1 MQTVRCLHQKK
12 CFSVT
17 KMNTLPIPN
26 ELRVISKYTFNQNY
40 YYLVISFN
48 INC

>member
-26 ELRVISKYTFNQNY
+26 ELRVISKYEDKNSAS
-40 YYLVISFN
+40 LVGQWSDWLL
-48 INC
+48 